1 VEQRL
6 LLEEVPLSAA
16 ICYGNSWFSCVIQG
30 DGHNDAMS
38 KSVSNVDSNQNIQ
51 KQSKTNK
58 TMKTDLLS
66 KWRFCTAL
74 IPFSEPQFPSHAGFK
89 LTGVLFG

>member
-30 DGHNDAMS
+30 DGHYDAMS

-51 KQSKTNK
+51 KTIKNK
-58 TMKTDLLS
+58 QNY
-66 KWRFCTAL
+66 
-74 IPFSEPQFPSHAGFK
+74 EN
-89 LTGVLFG
+89 